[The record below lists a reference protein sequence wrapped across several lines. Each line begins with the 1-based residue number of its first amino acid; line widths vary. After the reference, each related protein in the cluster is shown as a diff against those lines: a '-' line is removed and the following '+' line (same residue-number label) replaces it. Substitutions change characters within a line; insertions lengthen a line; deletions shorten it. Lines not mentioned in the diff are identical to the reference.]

1 MSRAAQQARIRAM
14 LGGRGQLSKP
24 YTRRMARKQV
34 KARTKVDKLQRKVAK
49 FKVTGRYVK
58 AAKAQ
63 KKIDKITARTGI
75 SKKLPGVRRLKP
87 RYKFRIR
94 KGKRQAWS
102 SKYRGWVNVPSRR
115 RRPLGR
121 DGLQDQLDDLKQNI
135 DTLRTII
142 GVVK

>member
-1 MSRAAQQARIRAM
+1 MRQQREQRRLMGPAFVGRYTRTQTRKQAR
-14 LGGRGQLSKP
+14 
-24 YTRRMARKQV
+24 ARIKI
-34 KARTKVDKLQRKVAK
+34 DKKQRKVKLLRARGKIAK
-49 FKVTGRYVK
+49 ADKVERKIVK
-58 AAKAQ
+58 IAAKAGVS
-63 KKIDKITARTGI
+63 IRAR
-75 SKKLPGVRRLKP
+75 GVRRLAP
-87 RYKFRIR
+87 RFKFRIR

-121 DGLQDQLDDLKQNI
+121 DGLQDQLDDLKTNI